1 MIINK
6 LDSIEFRLKE
16 LHDFTWLKKYG
27 TAFWVVDETG
37 SGCICIGMEDAERKY
52 FCKIAGVNTVEAEVS
67 PEESVK
73 ILKEAVR
80 IGHEKNS
87 SCDCLC
93 PAWRNSSETGR
104 RRLGSVPIQHL
115 ERSRKSGICI
125 PSTVDRRYLGRAP
138 DL

>member
-52 FCKIAGVNTVEAEVS
+52 FCKIAGVNTF
-67 PEESVK
+67 
-73 ILKEAVR
+73 
-80 IGHEKNS
+80 
-87 SCDCLC
+87 
-93 PAWRNSSETGR
+93 
-104 RRLGSVPIQHL
+104 GSRSFTKRVCGDI
-115 ERSRKSGICI
+115 ERSS
-125 PSTVDRRYLGRAP
+125 SFVL
-138 DL
+138 

>member
-67 PEESVK
+67 PEESENPK
-73 ILKEAVR
+73 RSCSSILR
-80 IGHEKNS
+80 F
-87 SCDCLC
+87 
-93 PAWRNSSETGR
+93 
-104 RRLGSVPIQHL
+104 
-115 ERSRKSGICI
+115 
-125 PSTVDRRYLGRAP
+125 STPQFD
-138 DL
+138 

>member
-6 LDSIEFRLKE
+6 PDSIEFRLKE

-52 FCKIAGVNTVEAEVS
+52 FCKIAGANTVEAEVS

-73 ILKEAVR
+73 ILKEAV
-80 IGHEKNS
+80 N
-87 SCDCLC
+87 L
-93 PAWRNSSETGR
+93 
-104 RRLGSVPIQHL
+104 
-115 ERSRKSGICI
+115 
-125 PSTVDRRYLGRAP
+125 YY
-138 DL
+138 DLAHPNLTKIIEE

>member
-52 FCKIAGVNTVEAEVS
+52 FCKIQY
-67 PEESVK
+67 K
-73 ILKEAVR
+73 
-80 IGHEKNS
+80 
-87 SCDCLC
+87 SCSKFFLNFLIYIIND
-93 PAWRNSSETGR
+93 N
-104 RRLGSVPIQHL
+104 
-115 ERSRKSGICI
+115 
-125 PSTVDRRYLGRAP
+125 
-138 DL
+138 

>member
-73 ILKEAVR
+73 ILKEAVHLYYDLAHPNLTKIIEEYDYNQFYVVVLNGQMENVYLT
-80 IGHEKNS
+80 IGILKHTKE
-87 SCDCLC
+87 
-93 PAWRNSSETGR
+93 
-104 RRLGSVPIQHL
+104 I
-115 ERSRKSGICI
+115 
-125 PSTVDRRYLGRAP
+125 
-138 DL
+138 